1 MKVFCSQ
8 KELLNALNIVGKA
21 VSQNVVLPVLNNI
34 LVKAEGK
41 EMYFAATNLEIAIK
55 YHLQTDVRN
64 EGAITVPAKLF
75 TNYVS
80 LLPDE
85 KVELSIADGLTMSVK
100 SSSSQTKIKGI
111 HSDEFPLIPKTEK
124 DHTLSISAKDFEKA
138 LNQVVFSASLNASRP
153 VLSGVYFLLDKNV
166 LKLVATDSYR
176 LSERKIS
183 VKKDKSDARV
193 ECIIPA
199 RTAFELSKLLSKN
212 TGDVDITIGKNQ
224 ILFAVGAIELTSR
237 LIEGKFP
244 DYERIIPK
252 TSKTKILT
260 STSDLELAM
269 KRVSLFAKEDSNSV
283 KVSVTNDG
291 KMLIS
296 TEETKVGE
304 EKTEISVTIEGE
316 NNKIAFNAQYLLDV
330 LPVVGEDKIQLEVND
345 KLSPIV
351 VRPQK
356 NTDYTYIIMPL
367 KT

>member
-1 MKVFCSQ
+1 MKVFCNQ
-8 KELLNALNIVGKA
+8 KELLNALNIVSKA

-34 LVKAEGK
+34 LIKTEGK
-41 EMYFAATNLEIAIK
+41 EMFFAATNLEIAIK

-64 EGAITVPAKLF
+64 EGSMTVPAKLF
-75 TNYVS
+75 TNYIS

-85 KVELSIADGLTMSVK
+85 KVELSVLDNLTLAIK

-124 DHTLSISAKDFEKA
+124 DHTLSIPAKELEKA
-138 LNQVVFSASLNASRP
+138 LNQVVFSASLNTSRP
-153 VLSGVYFLLDKNV
+153 VLSGVYFLFDKDA

-183 VKKDKSDARV
+183 TKKDKDAARV
-193 ECIIPA
+193 ECIVPA
-199 RTAFELSKLLSKN
+199 RTAFELSKLLSKAA
-212 TGDVDITIGKNQ
+212 GDVDITISKNQ
-224 ILFAVGAIELTSR
+224 ILFAIGAIELTSR

-260 STSDLELAM
+260 STADLELAM

-283 KVSVTNDG
+283 KISVTNDG
-291 KMLIS
+291 KMMIS

-304 EKTEISVTIEGE
+304 EKAEISVTIEGE

-330 LPVVGEDKIQLEVND
+330 LPVLGEDKVCLEIND
-345 KLSPIV
+345 KLSPVV

-356 NTDYTYIIMPL
+356 NADYTYIIMPL
-367 KT
+367 KI